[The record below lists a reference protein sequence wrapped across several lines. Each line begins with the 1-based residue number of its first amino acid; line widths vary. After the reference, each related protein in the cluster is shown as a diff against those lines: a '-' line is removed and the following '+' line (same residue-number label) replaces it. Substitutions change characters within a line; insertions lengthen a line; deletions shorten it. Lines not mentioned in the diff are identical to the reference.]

1 MELAWKYK
9 TKTLSFEIV
18 CNTNSTVR
26 KGAVS
31 SLVKV
36 KSTQQQQ
43 PDEEKSFLPNPNSV
57 IDPLC
62 SLPSRAATRSP
73 QQESFL
79 DRLGKQQ
86 PGKESHSCGAPT
98 ECFWSDSPQVTHLS
112 TGQGNY
118 RFFCAWDLAKEEVN
132 YSLCQA
138 TRNPHRIVLNS
149 HL

>member
-43 PDEEKSFLPNPNSV
+43 QPDEEKSFLPNPNSV

-62 SLPSRAATRSP
+62 SLPSLAATRSP

-79 DRLGKQQ
+79 DRLGSSSQGRKAI
-86 PGKESHSCGAPT
+86 PVVLP
-98 ECFWSDSPQVTHLS
+98 WSVS
-112 TGQGNY
+112 
-118 RFFCAWDLAKEEVN
+118 EVI
-132 YSLCQA
+132 
-138 TRNPHRIVLNS
+138 PHR
-149 HL
+149 